1 MFRFR
6 LYPRPGPQADA
17 RSCGEW
23 HQTRPRS
30 GLMDRSRRQTGPIVA
45 ASSILPNSGP
55 GGGAAGN
62 PARARGRALFS
73 ALISVRRTV
82 RSVPLRPMPSPP
94 ATHDPRI
101 KALPAAEIRRRFLDY
116 FAERGHTIVP
126 SASLVPAG
134 DQTLLFTNSGMVQFK
149 DVFTG
154 AEKRSY
160 TRAVDYQR
168 VLRVAGK
175 HNDFEEVGRTP
186 RHHTFF
192 EMLGNW
198 SFGDYFKRDAI
209 LWAWG
214 FLTKD
219 LGIPPERL
227 AATTYTDDEV
237 AWNVW
242 RDEIGLPPERMAKW
256 GNVDAG
262 DDRNFWRMAET
273 GPCGPCSEIHFD
285 RGEQF
290 SEGPEC
296 IPDHSETCPRWLEIW
311 NLVFMEFDQRPDGRY
326 PLPFTSV
333 DTGLGLERLASVLQQ
348 VPTNYDTDLFAPI
361 HARMRELLGHDPGDF
376 EAERFSYQVIADHSR
391 AVTFLVAD
399 GVLPANEGRGY
410 VLRRI
415 LRRAVRHGR
424 LLGRREPFMAETATV
439 VIDTMAD
446 AYPHLVERRE
456 EILAAIGRE
465 EAQFGRTL
473 DAGTKLLEGAL
484 TGIAA
489 TERSIGRRPE
499 DLPAGAPVLRG
510 DVAFKLHDTFGF
522 PFDLTV
528 ELAAE
533 YGVAVDR
540 AGFEAALAE
549 QRERSRSGTKAE
561 LSRHAESTALYGAIH
576 ARSGD
581 SQFLGYEMTEAQG
594 RVVAIVRD
602 GTEYDELTGQGQ
614 AEVVLD
620 RTPFYAEG
628 GGQIG
633 DRGELREAGGGSS
646 LFSVDDTQRPLG
658 GLIVHRG
665 TLHGRLRV
673 GETVDAVVDA
683 ERRAHTMRNHTGT
696 HLLHRALRN
705 VVGEGA
711 RQAGS
716 LVTTDGLRFDFPF
729 DRGLTEPEVRAIEAE
744 VRRVIRDDRIVTP
757 SYMSMPEAI
766 AAGADAFF
774 DEKYGETVRTV
785 RVDGYSHELCGGT
798 HCRATGQIG
807 AFVITGE
814 RSIGSGM
821 RRIEALTG
829 AGADAWLDD
838 RIALLERATEAAGAQ
853 SAEKL
858 ADRIQALQADLR
870 RSRSS
875 RIQGT
880 GTVTN
885 PSELAANAEEIA
897 PGVRLASK
905 TFTNLESIDDLK
917 KIAKNVRSALP
928 SGVIALGLD
937 ADEPQIFVTVSDDL
951 VVRGVSAGDLVR
963 VAVGAID
970 GKGGGRP
977 EMAQGKGS
985 RREGLPD
992 GLAAIAT
999 EIRARAEPDA

>member
-1 MFRFR
+1 
-6 LYPRPGPQADA
+6 
-17 RSCGEW
+17 
-23 HQTRPRS
+23 
-30 GLMDRSRRQTGPIVA
+30 
-45 ASSILPNSGP
+45 
-55 GGGAAGN
+55 
-62 PARARGRALFS
+62 
-73 ALISVRRTV
+73 
-82 RSVPLRPMPSPP
+82 MPSPP
-94 ATHDPRI
+94 VTHDARI
-101 KALPAAEIRRRFLDY
+101 KPLSSAEIRRRFLDY
-116 FAERGHTIVP
+116 FEERGHTVVP

-160 TRAVDYQR
+160 NRAADYQR

-209 LWAWG
+209 HWAWG

-242 RDEIGLPPERMAKW
+242 RDEIGLPPDRMAKW
-256 GNVDAG
+256 GNIDAG
-262 DDRNFWRMAET
+262 DDKNFWRMAET

-285 RGEQF
+285 RGVEF
-290 SEGPEC
+290 SEGPQC

-311 NLVFMEFDQRPDGRY
+311 NLVFMEFDQRPDGRH

-348 VPTNYDTDLFAPI
+348 VPTNYDIDTFQPI
-361 HARMRELLGHDPGDF
+361 HARMRKLLGHDPDAF

-399 GVLPANEGRGY
+399 GVLPSNEGRGY

-439 VIDTMAD
+439 VIDTMGD
-446 AYPHLVERRE
+446 AYPHLVERRD

-473 DAGTKLLEGAL
+473 DSGTKLLEEAL
-484 TGIAA
+484 AGIAA
-489 TERSIGRRPE
+489 TDRTVGRRAE
-499 DLPAGAPVLRG
+499 DLPPDAPVLPG

-533 YGVAVDR
+533 YGVRVDR
-540 AGFEAALAE
+540 EGFEAALAE
-549 QRERSRSGTKAE
+549 QRERSRSGKKVE
-561 LSRHAESTALYGAIH
+561 LSKQAETAALYGAIH
-576 ARSGD
+576 ARAGD
-581 SQFLGYEMTEAQG
+581 TQFLGYDGTEAQG

-602 GTEYDELTGQGQ
+602 GIEFDELTGQGA

-633 DRGELREAGGGSS
+633 DRGELREAGGGSP
-646 LFSVDDTQRPLG
+646 LFAVGDTQRPLG

-696 HLLHRALRN
+696 HLLHRALRD

-716 LVTTDGLRFDFPF
+716 LVTPDYLRFDFPL
-729 DRGLTEPEVRAIEAE
+729 DRGLGRDELAAIEAE
-744 VRRVIRDDRIVTP
+744 VRRVIRDDRPVTP
-757 SYMSMPEAI
+757 SFMTMQEAI

-785 RVDGYSHELCGGT
+785 RVEGYSHELCGGT

-807 AFVITGE
+807 SFVITGE

-829 AGADAWLDD
+829 AGADAWLNT
-838 RIALLERATEAAGAQ
+838 RLATLEAATETAGAQ
-853 SAEKL
+853 SAEVL
-858 ADRIQALQADLR
+858 PDRIRALQDELR
-870 RSRSS
+870 ETRR
-875 RIQGT
+875 RLKAGE
-880 GTVTN
+880 GAGL
-885 PSELAANAEEIA
+885 PKPGELAAASQEVA
-897 PGVRLASK
+897 PGVSLVSFAGPY
-905 TFTNLESIDDLK
+905 ESIDALK
-917 KIAKNVRSALP
+917 AAAKDVRGVFD

-951 VVRGVSAGDLVR
+951 VGRGISAGDLVR
-963 VAVGAID
+963 EAVGAID

-985 RREGLPD
+985 RREGLPEA
-992 GLAAIAT
+992 LAAIEAT
-999 EIRARAEPDA
+999 VTRTVGSPA

>member
-1 MFRFR
+1 
-6 LYPRPGPQADA
+6 
-17 RSCGEW
+17 
-23 HQTRPRS
+23 
-30 GLMDRSRRQTGPIVA
+30 
-45 ASSILPNSGP
+45 
-55 GGGAAGN
+55 
-62 PARARGRALFS
+62 
-73 ALISVRRTV
+73 
-82 RSVPLRPMPSPP
+82 MPSPP
-94 ATHDPRI
+94 VTTPDPRI
-101 KALPAAEIRRRFLDY
+101 RARSAAEIRERFLDY

-154 AEKRSY
+154 VETRSY

-209 LWAWG
+209 HWAWG

-219 LGIPPERL
+219 LGIPEERL

-237 AWNVW
+237 AWNIW

-256 GNVDAG
+256 GDVGAG
-262 DDRNFWRMAET
+262 DDKNFWRMAET

-285 RGEQF
+285 RGAHL
-290 SEGPEC
+290 SEGSHC

-311 NLVFMEFDQRPDGRY
+311 NLVFMEFDQRPDGRH

-348 VPTNYDTDLFAPI
+348 VPTNYDIDLFAPI
-361 HARMRELLGHDPGDF
+361 HETVRRLMGHDPEAF

-391 AVTFLVAD
+391 AITFLIAD
-399 GVLPANEGRGY
+399 GVLPSNEGRGY

-424 LLGRREPFMAETATV
+424 LLGRREPFLAEAAETV
-439 VIDTMAD
+439 VEIMGA
-446 AYPHLVERRE
+446 AYPHLVERRD

-465 EAQFGRTL
+465 EAQFARTL
-473 DAGTKLLEGAL
+473 DAGTKLLEEAL
-484 TGIAA
+484 AGIAA
-489 TERSIGRRPE
+489 GERTVGRRPE
-499 DLPAGAPVLRG
+499 EVPAGAPTLPG
-510 DVAFKLHDTFGF
+510 DVAFRLHDTYGF
-522 PFDLTV
+522 PYDLTV

-533 YGVAVDR
+533 HGVAVDR
-540 AGFEAALAE
+540 AGFDAALAE
-549 QRERSRSGTKAE
+549 QRERSRSGKRAD
-561 LSRHAESTALYGAIH
+561 LSRQAEAAALYGAL
-576 ARSGD
+576 AGRAGD
-581 SQFLGYEMTEAQG
+581 TEFLGYETTAADA
-594 RVVAIVRD
+594 RVVAIIRD
-602 GTEYDELTGQGQ
+602 GIEYEELEAKGDAELRTEPGAA
-614 AEVVLD
+614 AEVILD

-633 DRGELREAGGGSS
+633 DRGELRNGAGDV
-646 LFSVDDTQRPLG
+646 LFTVVDTQRPAG

-673 GETVDAVVDA
+673 GETVQAVVDP
-683 ERRAHTMRNHTGT
+683 ERRSHTMRNHTGT

-705 VVGEGA
+705 VVGESA

-716 LVTTDGLRFDFPF
+716 LVTPDSLRFDFPF
-729 DRGLTEPEVRAIEAE
+729 DRALTDAELRAIEDE
-744 VRRVIRDDRIVTP
+744 VRGIVRDDRTVTP
-757 SYMSMPEAI
+757 IFMTMQEAI

-774 DEKYGETVRTV
+774 DEKYGEQVRTI
-785 RVDGYSHELCGGT
+785 RVDRYSHELCGGT

-807 AFVITGE
+807 GFVITGE

-829 AGADAWLDD
+829 AGADAWHA
-838 RIALLERATEAAGAQ
+838 RRVATLEAAAAVAGAQ
-853 SAEKL
+853 SPEALPE
-858 ADRIQALQADLR
+858 RIRQLQDELR
-870 RSRSS
+870 ETKRRLKA
-875 RIQGT
+875 G
-880 GTVTN
+880 GAPGV
-885 PSELAANAEEIA
+885 PKPGELASRAEEIA
-897 PGVRLASK
+897 PGLRLVSHAGPY
-905 TFTNLESIDDLK
+905 ESIDALK
-917 KIAKNVRSALP
+917 GAAKEVRAILG
-928 SGVIALGLD
+928 SGIIALGLD

-951 VVRGVSAGDLVR
+951 VAQGLSAGDLVHEA
-963 VAVGAID
+963 VARID
-970 GKGGGRP
+970 GRGGGRP

-985 RREGLPD
+985 NREGLAEAL
-992 GLAAIAT
+992 GAVAT
-999 EIRARAEPDA
+999 TARGSIGAGR